1 MVDVISDR
9 SPLRKLFA
17 FAVGDASLKDFRF
30 GVSVFGGKGEG
41 EVGKGEGKG
50 TVVFHRMEKKSR
62 EEYEDEEFHGYRAG
76 FEGQYLRLD
85 EMAKG
90 GTSHYR
96 ISEYEFGGLRFLMRS
111 GVDGSMPDDTEGHD
125 NTPEAE
131 ELSLENLETND
142 NKASDNGKNEKSKTK
157 DSTSDDNTDETLAIV
172 PTTNTMAPQ
181 STLFELT
188 TRSKF
193 SKHPFDIATKL
204 PDLYL
209 SQTPKFVEA
218 YHHNAGYRKYMREKT
233 PGRFALA
240 DIHVRN
246 LEGELKVW
254 EEQNGEVLGRYLVV
268 LEKILEIVKGKDGNG
283 EGTGVWEVSYA
294 GEGNGLEIKEI
305 VEGKGVV
312 MREEVGMF
320 FGGGDGAELAGV

>member
-1 MVDVISDR
+1 
-9 SPLRKLFA
+9 
-17 FAVGDASLKDFRF
+17 
-30 GVSVFGGKGEG
+30 
-41 EVGKGEGKG
+41 
-50 TVVFHRMEKKSR
+50 MEKKTR
-62 EEYEDEEFHGYRAG
+62 EEHEEGEFHGYRAG

-85 EMAKG
+85 EMPKG

-96 ISEYEFGGLRFLMRS
+96 ISEYEFGGLKFLMRS

-125 NTPEAE
+125 NSPEAE
-131 ELSLENLETND
+131 ELSLETLETKD
-142 NKASDNGKNEKSKTK
+142 DKPSDNGKNEKSKTK
-157 DSTSDDNTDETLAIV
+157 DSTSDNTADETVAIV
-172 PTTNTMAPQ
+172 PTTNNMAPQ

-193 SKHPFDIATKL
+193 SKHPFDIATKM

-218 YHHNAGYRKYMREKT
+218 YHHNAGYRKYLREKT

-268 LEKILEIVKGKDGNG
+268 LEKILDVVNGKDGNW

-294 GEGNGLEIKEI
+294 GEGNGLEIMEI
-305 VEGKGVV
+305 VEGEGVV
-312 MREEVGMF
+312 MRKEVRRF
-320 FGGGDGAELAGV
+320 FGAGDGCELAGV